1 MREVIAMKV
10 AVLGF
15 GTVGRGVYEMLQSCR
30 TLNCDC
36 VLERPGVFNEPF
48 IVNDI
53 NTILNDKSIE
63 AVAEC
68 IGGTTIAHDFA
79 VKCLSAGKH
88 FVTSN
93 KALISAYGLELR
105 DLAAKNGVSLLFS
118 AACGGTMPVLH
129 NMALARRSD
138 TLFRSGGILNGTC
151 NFMLTKMQ
159 DEDSSFDDALDQARK
174 LGYAEADP
182 SADLSGLDTLR
193 KVILLSAVGFDA
205 FPEGDLLCE
214 GIESTDADAIK
225 ELKKRNLVLRLI
237 GSCGRNE
244 DGSLYAFVQP
254 VAFSS
259 SAAEANVKMNT
270 NMAFWE
276 GENCGRVTISGQGA
290 GRYPT
295 AANVLRDLTE
305 LPECRKS
312 MLSAAC
318 AAESVKNDGCSFRY
332 LVIENGAVSIT
343 EKVSVNAMFAEAAQ
357 KRKEGAKFFFAAME
371 E

>member
-1 MREVIAMKV
+1 MKV

-15 GTVGRGVYEMLQSCR
+15 GTVGRGVYEMLQNCR
-30 TLNCDC
+30 TLSCKY
-36 VLERPGVFNEPF
+36 VLERPGIFNEPF
-48 IVNDI
+48 IVSDI

-79 VKCLSAGKH
+79 VKCLNAGKS

-105 DLAAKNGVSLLFS
+105 DLAEKNGVSLLFS

-138 TLFRSGGILNGTC
+138 TLFKSGGILNGTC

-159 DEDSSFDDALDQARK
+159 DEGSSFEDALSEARR

-205 FPEGDLLCE
+205 FPTGDLLCE
-214 GIESTDADAIK
+214 GIESTDASAIS
-225 ELKKRNLVLRLI
+225 ELKKRDLVLRLI

-295 AANVLRDLTE
+295 AANVLRDLSE
-305 LPECRKS
+305 LPECRKT
-312 MLSAAC
+312 MLSEKC
-318 AAESVKNDGCSFRY
+318 VEEKVNNDGCCFRY
-332 LVIENGAVSIT
+332 IVIENGSVSVT
-343 EKVSVNAMFAEAAQ
+343 EKVSVKTMFAKASE
-357 KRKEGAKFFFAAME
+357 KRKKGARFFFAALE
-371 E
+371 G

>member
-1 MREVIAMKV
+1 MKV

-15 GTVGRGVYEMLQSCR
+15 GTVGRGVYEMLQNCS
-30 TLNCDC
+30 TLSCDC

-53 NTILNDKSIE
+53 NAILEDRSIE

-105 DLAAKNGVSLLFS
+105 DLAAKNGASLLFS

-138 TLFRSGGILNGTC
+138 TLFKSGGILNGTC

-159 DEDSSFDDALDQARK
+159 DEGSSFEDALAEARR

-205 FPEGDLLCE
+205 FPCGDLLCE
-214 GIESTDADAIK
+214 GIQNTDAAAIS
-225 ELKKRNLVLRLI
+225 ELKARGLVLRLI
-237 GSCGRNE
+237 GSCGRNA

-312 MLSAAC
+312 MLSSKC
-318 AAESVKNDGCSFRY
+318 REEKVNNGGCEFRY
-332 LVIENGAVSIT
+332 IVIENGSVSIT
-343 EKVSVNAMFAEAAQ
+343 EKMPVSAMFAEAEK
-357 KRKEGAKFFFAAME
+357 KRKQEAGLFFAAME